1 MITSVLCHGKL
12 QTEDEDEDVDLDM
25 LSKRE
30 SGLPAHTDAQHRPR
44 YRSR

>member
-1 MITSVLCHGKL
+1 MITSVLCRGKL

-30 SGLPAHTDAQHRPR
+30 SGLPAHTDEQHRPH
-44 YRSR
+44 YQ